1 MSRVLIF
8 DDDAD
13 ILELCSLIL
22 QLKGFETIAEK
33 DSRQVI
39 ERILETNPD
48 VIMMDNWIP
57 GMGGVE
63 ATLLIKAT
71 EKTAHIPV
79 IFFSANNNIEELAA
93 SARADYSLK
102 KPFDIAELNDTVC
115 KAAQSRKDITI
126 SLQQAG

>member
-8 DDDAD
+8 DDDVD
-13 ILELCSLIL
+13 ILELCSLVL
-22 QLKGFETIAEK
+22 QLKGFETIGEK

-63 ATLLIKAT
+63 ATQLIKAT
-71 EKTAHIPV
+71 EKTADIPV
-79 IFFSANNNIEELAA
+79 IFFSANNNIEELTA
-93 SARADYSLK
+93 SAHADYFLK
-102 KPFDIAELNDTVC
+102 KPFDIAQLNDTVC
-115 KAAQSRKDITI
+115 KAVQSRKDVV